1 MLLMPGPCAFLAC
14 FYLTF
19 LMGVTYSVPVVP
31 PNSNSLSLIQD
42 MSNPRVKREVSPL
55 RLVQYNSTST
65 AFSSAYVSAP
75 GLMTG
80 DAADNSD
87 DFPIPHT
94 HFSLRFGNLGS
105 DLHPEDLKTLL
116 IAVRAEIEAEITAHG
131 RNSRLPSTGYSKSLV
146 GLVFWTELLPWHGVN
161 LAWAELAI
169 VVEGLWLY
177 IVDGRH
183 DRETFVDIM
192 NNAISAQVA
201 YGWIGESHIPI
212 KDNPSTAAERRV
224 LKVRSSWHMS

>member
-1 MLLMPGPCAFLAC
+1 MPGPRAFLAC

-19 LMGVTYSVPVVP
+19 LMGFTYSVPVVP
-31 PNSNSLSLIQD
+31 PNANSLSLIQD
-42 MSNPRVKREVSPL
+42 MSEPRVKREVSPL
-55 RLVQYNSTST
+55 PLIHYNSTST
-65 AFSSAYVSAP
+65 TLSSTNVSAP
-75 GLMTG
+75 GQMTA
-80 DAADNSD
+80 DASDNSD

-94 HFSLRFGNLGS
+94 HFTLRFGNLGS
-105 DLHPEDLKTLL
+105 NLHPWDLETLL

-131 RNSRLPSTGYSKSLV
+131 RNARLPSTGYSKSLL
-146 GLVFWTELLPWHGVN
+146 GLIFWIELLPWHGVN

-183 DRETFVDIM
+183 DRETFIDII

-201 YGWIGESHIPI
+201 YGWIGKSHRPTEN
-212 KDNPSTAAERRV
+212 NPSIAAE
-224 LKVRSSWHMS
+224 